1 MEKTLIHAY
10 IVEEYSDGNF
20 DVRDAEVEGTETLTK
35 EDIYQS
41 ITLVAD
47 LIEKTREA
55 NLVKVNVY
63 RAMAQFFEDRA
74 AMMQNDEIP
83 EQPQVTLD

>member
-1 MEKTLIHAY
+1 MDKKIIHAY
-10 IVEEYSDGNF
+10 VVEEYEDGNF
-20 DVRDAEVEGTETLTK
+20 DVRDAGVEGTETLTK

-74 AMMQNDEIP
+74 AMMNDETAS
-83 EQPQVTLD
+83 EPQVTLE